1 MDIASLV
8 LGIISIVFGAFPY
21 CGTFFAL
28 PALVGLIL
36 GIVFL
41 ATAKRHNKHKGMA
54 IAGTATNG
62 IALLI
67 MVGWWVYAAAMS
79 DFSASQNGFNMNS
92 SYSTFQDSTESNEI
106 KEELQQFD
114 EDTIQWDDVEDSS
127 GL

>member
-8 LGIISIVFGAFPY
+8 LGIISIVFGAFPF

-36 GIVFL
+36 GVVFL
-41 ATAKRHNKHKGMA
+41 ATAKRHKKPRGMA
-54 IAGTATNG
+54 IAGTATSA
-62 IALLI
+62 IALLV
-67 MVGWWVYAAAMS
+67 MASWWL
-79 DFSASQNGFNMNS
+79 SAVFNSEFTTSTDGFNMNS
-92 SYSTFQDSTESNEI
+92 SFDAYEDSTASDEI
-106 KEELQQFD
+106 KKELQQFD